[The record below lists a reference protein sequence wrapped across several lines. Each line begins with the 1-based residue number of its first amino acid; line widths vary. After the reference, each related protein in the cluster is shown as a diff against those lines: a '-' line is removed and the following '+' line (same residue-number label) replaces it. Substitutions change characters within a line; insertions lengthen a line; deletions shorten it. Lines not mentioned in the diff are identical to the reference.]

1 MSILSFSKSISFLI
15 CYSLFSSLF
24 VSFSP
29 FSPSFFFY
37 FPSRLKAYVLFGDT
51 EYLNIFD
58 SLYEGIEEHLSHG
71 PWKIEVDMNLGNKKI
86 RSYYVSSLSAFWP
99 ALQVLAGDIK
109 SAQSSHGAFYSIWKK
124 FQSMPEIFDIANQK
138 TIGFGK
144 DWPLRP
150 ELIESTYH
158 LYVATR

>member
-1 MSILSFSKSISFLI
+1 MFLFH
-15 CYSLFSSLF
+15 LFSTF
-24 VSFSP
+24 FS
-29 FSPSFFFY
+29 FY

-158 LYVATR
+158 LYVKKLFK

>member
-1 MSILSFSKSISFLI
+1 MFL
-15 CYSLFSSLF
+15 
-24 VSFSP
+24 SFSP